1 MSLRPHEL
9 TSRTKRRSCTRKPSL
24 ILYVHRLEGSKREVF
39 EVGVAKRGSMNELA
53 ERAVLS

>member
-9 TSRTKRRSCTRKPSL
+9 TSPTKTAQLYRKPSL